1 MNKTLDTQ
9 RYKQRSALVKN
20 RLTSASVCI
29 FAQSWQEF
37 IGYCSP
43 ARFIANLKG
52 RIIATSTRLSASV
65 NSQENTGKTLSQ
77 PVAGS
82 YFEGFC
88 LDLYL
93 RSFSPLGS
101 HPLFPLLALVFEKC
115 ELATCT
121 PREPGVAG
129 GDVCS
134 SDSFNED
141 IAVFAKQVTHQHPY
155 LTGFFT
161 LSHLSMS
168 LKIM

>member
-1 MNKTLDTQ
+1 M
-9 RYKQRSALVKN
+9 
-20 RLTSASVCI
+20 SVCI
-29 FAQSWQEF
+29 FAQSWHEF
-37 IGYCSP
+37 VGSP
-43 ARFIANLKG
+43 ARFTANAKG
-52 RIIATSTRLSASV
+52 RIIATSTRLSSSV
-65 NSQENTGKTLSQ
+65 NSQESTGEILSQ

-141 IAVFAKQVTHQHPY
+141 IAVFAKQVSPQHQS
-155 LTGFFT
+155 LTGFCT
-161 LSHLSMS
+161 LSHLSLS
-168 LKIM
+168 FKLLKKKNYS